1 MANET
6 TYAGTISK
14 IRVSDG
20 NIYEIAD
27 KWARDQITAITGG
40 SAVVFKGVSTTALT
54 DGGNENPTVNG
65 SVVTAKTTGDLYF
78 VGNDEYIYGADQK
91 WHWLGN
97 QLGQLGD
104 LAYKNSATA
113 TYTPAGSVSQP
124 TFSGAASTVSMNY
137 TPSGTVSKP
146 TFSGTASTVN
156 INYTPG
162 GTVSKPTFSGTASTV
177 NISYT
182 PGGTVSQPTF
192 NGTATTV
199 SITYT
204 PAGTVS
210 KPNIT
215 VTNGT
220 KSINY
225 VTNVG
230 SVPTWSS
237 EVEDE
242 TLMFSFTQGST
253 PSTASV
259 NATTSISASL
269 DSAPTFS
276 GTQSTLKGGVTP
288 AGTVTQPTFS
298 GTAATLKGGYT
309 PAGTVSQPTFS
320 GTEATLKGGYTPSG
334 TVSQPTFTGVASTLS
349 GSITPTGTVSQPN
362 FSGTPSTITVS

>member
-54 DGGNENPTVNG
+54 DGGNENPTVGG
-65 SVVTAKTTGDLYF
+65 SVVTSKTTGDLYF

-113 TYTPAGSVSQP
+113 TYTPAGTVSQP

-137 TPSGTVSKP
+137 TP
-146 TFSGTASTVN
+146 A
-156 INYTPG
+156 

-192 NGTATTV
+192 SGTATTV
-199 SITYT
+199 SINYT

-225 VTNVG
+225 VTGVG

-237 EVEDE
+237 AVEDE
-242 TLMFSFTQGST
+242 TLMFTFTQGST
-253 PSTASV
+253 PSTASI
-259 NATTSISASL
+259 NATTSVTASL

-320 GTEATLKGGYTPSG
+320 GNA
-334 TVSQPTFTGVASTLS
+334 ATLS
-349 GSITPTGTVSQPN
+349 GSITPTGTVSQPS

>member
-14 IRVSDG
+14 IKVSDG

-40 SAVVFKGVSTTALT
+40 SAVVFKGVSTTPLT
-54 DGGNENPTVNG
+54 DGGNENPTVG
-65 SVVTAKTTGDLYF
+65 GEVISSKTTGDLYF

-104 LAYKNSATA
+104 LAYKDTA
-113 TYTPAGSVSQP
+113 STTYTPAGTVTKP
-124 TFSGAASTVSMNY
+124 TFTGTASTISMDY
-137 TPSGTVSKP
+137 TPAGTVSKP
-146 TFSGTASTVN
+146 TFTGTASTVN
-156 INYTPG
+156 ISYTPG
-162 GTVSKPTFSGTASTV
+162 GTVTQPTFSGTASTV

-182 PGGTVSQPTF
+182 PGGTVTQPTF
-192 NGTATTV
+192 SGTASTV
-199 SITYT
+199 NITYT

-215 VTNGT
+215 ITNGT

-225 VTNVG
+225 VTGVG
-230 SVPTWSS
+230 TVPTWSS

-242 TLMFSFTQGST
+242 TLMFTFTQGTT
-253 PSTASV
+253 PSTASI

-269 DSAPTFS
+269 DTAPTFS
-276 GTQSTLKGGVTP
+276 GTQ
-288 AGTVTQPTFS
+288 
-298 GTAATLKGGYT
+298 ATLKGGYT
-309 PAGTVSQPTFS
+309 PEGTVSQPTFN
-320 GTEATLKGGYTPSG
+320 GTAASLKGGYTPEGTVSQPTFNGTAATLKGGYTPSG
-334 TVSQPTFTGVASTLS
+334 TVSQPTFS
-349 GSITPTGTVSQPN
+349 GTAATVSSNYTPSGTVSQPSFN
-362 FSGTPSTITVS
+362 GTPTTLTVS

>member
-137 TPSGTVSKP
+137 TP
-146 TFSGTASTVN
+146 A
-156 INYTPG
+156 

-192 NGTATTV
+192 SGTATTV
-199 SITYT
+199 SINYT

-210 KPNIT
+210 KPSIT

-225 VTNVG
+225 VTGVG

-237 EVEDE
+237 AVEDE
-242 TLMFSFTQGST
+242 TLMFTFTQGST
-253 PSTASV
+253 PSTASI
-259 NATTSISASL
+259 NATTSVSASL

-320 GTEATLKGGYTPSG
+320 GNA
-334 TVSQPTFTGVASTLS
+334 ATLS
-349 GSITPTGTVSQPN
+349 GSITPTGTVSQPS

>member
-54 DGGNENPTVNG
+54 DGGNENPTVGGN
-65 SVVTAKTTGDLYF
+65 VVTSKTTGDLYF

-137 TPSGTVSKP
+137 TP
-146 TFSGTASTVN
+146 A
-156 INYTPG
+156 

-182 PGGTVSQPTF
+182 PAGTVTQPTF
-192 NGTATTV
+192 SGTATTV
-199 SITYT
+199 SINYT

-210 KPNIT
+210 KPSIT

-225 VTNVG
+225 VTGVG

-237 EVEDE
+237 AVEDE
-242 TLMFSFTQGST
+242 TLMFTFTQGST
-253 PSTASV
+253 PSTASI
-259 NATTSISASL
+259 NATTSVTASL

-320 GTEATLKGGYTPSG
+320 GNA
-334 TVSQPTFTGVASTLS
+334 ATLS
-349 GSITPTGTVSQPN
+349 GSITPTGTVSQPS

>member
-54 DGGNENPTVNG
+54 DGGNENPTVG
-65 SVVTAKTTGDLYF
+65 GQVVTSKTTGDLYF

-137 TPSGTVSKP
+137 TP
-146 TFSGTASTVN
+146 A
-156 INYTPG
+156 

-192 NGTATTV
+192 SGTATTV
-199 SITYT
+199 SINYT

-210 KPNIT
+210 KPSIT

-225 VTNVG
+225 VTGVG

-237 EVEDE
+237 AVEDE
-242 TLMFSFTQGST
+242 TLMFTFTQGST
-253 PSTASV
+253 PSTASI
-259 NATTSISASL
+259 NATTSVSASL

-320 GTEATLKGGYTPSG
+320 GNA
-334 TVSQPTFTGVASTLS
+334 ATLS
-349 GSITPTGTVSQPN
+349 GSITPTGTVSQPS